1 VRGPKLTSLRRQLAL
16 KAVITSGLA
25 VVLLSAAFLAY
36 DLGSFQDA
44 LVRRLAAEAE
54 IVGLNSVS
62 AMLFEDLDSAN
73 DTLAGLKADTTVKAA
88 AIYDADGR
96 RFATYLREVASPEP
110 QPLPSSLSGVTGP
123 TVNNE
128 HDRLTLSRPI
138 HFDGKLVGTVLVR
151 ADLSERDALLRRYA
165 GIALSVG
172 LGVFAL
178 AVLLSL
184 RVQQMIMRPIVGLA
198 ETARAVSE
206 RKDYSV
212 RAEAARVDELGP
224 LVTTFN
230 EMLENIQR
238 RDARLQEA
246 SATLKR
252 TVDERTVLYR
262 HAREANRLKDE
273 FLATLSHE
281 LRTPLGAIV
290 GWTAVL
296 AEGKADPDTK
306 RKAILA
312 IERNARAQ
320 TKLIEDILDVSR
332 IVSGKIRLSVGP
344 VDLAAVIQHAV
355 DAVRPAADASE
366 IQLLLVLDASA
377 GQVVG
382 DPDRLQQVF
391 SNLLSNAIKFTPRG
405 GRVHVQL
412 WKPNSHA
419 EVIVKDTGAGIPSE
433 FLPHVFDRFRQA
445 DASSTRAHG
454 GLGLGLAIVRHVV
467 ELHGGSVDVASEGE
481 GKGATFSVRLP
492 LVPVSGAQAAP
503 SPGTTAIAASAVS
516 LAGVSV
522 LVVDDDLDSRELVA
536 ISLTRCGADVR
547 SVPSAQ
553 AALDAIAERPPDVL
567 LSDIEMPGED
577 GYALIER
584 IRALP
589 PERGG
594 RVPAAALTAY
604 ARAED
609 KLNALQRGFQ
619 MHLAKPIGAAE
630 LATVVASLAGRTAGP
645 PAAGGAP

>member
-1 VRGPKLTSLRRQLAL
+1 VRAPKLTSLRRQLAL
-16 KAVITSGLA
+16 KTVITSGLA
-25 VVLLSAAFLAY
+25 VVLLSAAFLVY

-62 AMLFEDLDSAN
+62 AMLFEDVESAN

-96 RFATYLREVASPEP
+96 LFATYLREVASPEP

-123 TVNNE
+123 TVSNE

-151 ADLSERDALLRRYA
+151 VDLSERDALLRRYA

-184 RVQQMIMRPIVGLA
+184 RVQQTIMRPIVGLA

-212 RAEAARVDELGP
+212 RAEAARVDELVP

-262 HAREANRLKDE
+262 QAREANRLKDE

-281 LRTPLGAIV
+281 LRTPLSAIV

-296 AEGKADPDTK
+296 AEAGADPDTK

-320 TKLIEDILDVSR
+320 T
-332 IVSGKIRLSVGP
+332 
-344 VDLAAVIQHAV
+344 
-355 DAVRPAADASE
+355 
-366 IQLLLVLDASA
+366 
-377 GQVVG
+377 
-382 DPDRLQQVF
+382 
-391 SNLLSNAIKFTPRG
+391 
-405 GRVHVQL
+405 
-412 WKPNSHA
+412 NS
-419 EVIVKDTGAGIPSE
+419 
-433 FLPHVFDRFRQA
+433 
-445 DASSTRAHG
+445 
-454 GLGLGLAIVRHVV
+454 
-467 ELHGGSVDVASEGE
+467 
-481 GKGATFSVRLP
+481 
-492 LVPVSGAQAAP
+492 
-503 SPGTTAIAASAVS
+503 
-516 LAGVSV
+516 
-522 LVVDDDLDSRELVA
+522 
-536 ISLTRCGADVR
+536 
-547 SVPSAQ
+547 
-553 AALDAIAERPPDVL
+553 
-567 LSDIEMPGED
+567 
-577 GYALIER
+577 
-584 IRALP
+584 
-589 PERGG
+589 
-594 RVPAAALTAY
+594 
-604 ARAED
+604 
-609 KLNALQRGFQ
+609 
-619 MHLAKPIGAAE
+619 
-630 LATVVASLAGRTAGP
+630 
-645 PAAGGAP
+645 